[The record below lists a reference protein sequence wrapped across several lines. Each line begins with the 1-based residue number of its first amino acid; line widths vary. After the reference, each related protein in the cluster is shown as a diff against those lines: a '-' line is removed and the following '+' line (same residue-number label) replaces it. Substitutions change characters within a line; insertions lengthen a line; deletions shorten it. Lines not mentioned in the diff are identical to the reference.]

1 MSVPTITAS
10 AEHEFEAAHG
20 LPEALPGGERL
31 LWQGSPDWR
40 VLARDAFH
48 VRGFAVYFALLL
60 LWRAG
65 NVAGGGGSA
74 VDVAVAVGW
83 LLPLAA
89 LGVGLFA
96 LIGFLTARTAV
107 YTLTNRRVVMRVGIV
122 LTVTF
127 NLPFAK
133 IESVDLRRRADGT
146 GDLTLTLAGS
156 ENIAWLHL
164 WPHTRPWHVKRT
176 QPMLRALPEAHR
188 VGTLLAAA
196 IAESTG
202 AVRPAP
208 LPQVLPARTTP
219 AKTVSQPLAA

>member
-1 MSVPTITAS
+1 MSATKITAS

-20 LPEALPGGERL
+20 LPESLPAGERL

-40 VLARDAFH
+40 ALARDAFH
-48 VRGFAVYFALLL
+48 VRGFAVYFGLLL

-65 NVAGGGGSA
+65 NVVGGGGSA
-74 VDVAVAVGW
+74 LDVAVAVGW

-107 YTLTNRRVVMRVGIV
+107 YTLTNRRIVMRVGIV

-146 GDLTLTLAGS
+146 GDLTLKLSGS
-156 ENIAWLHL
+156 DNIAWLHL

-196 IAESTG
+196 ISESTG
-202 AVRPAP
+202 AVRPGP
-208 LPQVLPARTTP
+208 LPVALPARTSP
-219 AKTVSQPLAA
+219 ANVSQPLAA

>member
-1 MSVPTITAS
+1 MSATKITAS

-20 LPEALPGGERL
+20 LPESLPGGERL

-40 VLARDAFH
+40 ALARDAFH
-48 VRGFAVYFALLL
+48 VRGFAVYFGLLL

-65 NVAGGGGSA
+65 NVVGGGGSA
-74 VDVAVAVGW
+74 LDVAVAVGW

-107 YTLTNRRVVMRVGIV
+107 YTLTNRRIVMRVGIV

-127 NLPFAK
+127 NLPFAR

-146 GDLTLTLAGS
+146 GDLTLKLSGS
-156 ENIAWLHL
+156 DNIAWLHL

-196 IAESTG
+196 ISESTG

-208 LPQVLPARTTP
+208 LPVALPARTSP
-219 AKTVSQPLAA
+219 ANVSQPLAA